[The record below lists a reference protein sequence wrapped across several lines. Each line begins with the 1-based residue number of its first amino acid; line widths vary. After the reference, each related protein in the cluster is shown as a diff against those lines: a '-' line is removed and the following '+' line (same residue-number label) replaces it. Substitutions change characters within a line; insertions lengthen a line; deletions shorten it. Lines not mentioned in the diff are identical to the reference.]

1 MKKNIPSLLAL
12 ICALL
17 TLAVSLFCLVS
28 LKNTKEELSARIA
41 GLETQ
46 VARLGEEVE
55 NSTPVP
61 EEVPGLSCS
70 LLVDRWS
77 AGGGALTA
85 DLFAVARLEAGLTVS
100 RAQLYLI
107 CGEQLQIRDIEMNSG
122 EGEDCFEA
130 DLPGTVFELPGME
143 EGDELVLE
151 LAVTCTGGQNIH
163 ARVSWYLE
171 EGQLLL
177 VSG

>member
-17 TLAVSLFCLVS
+17 TLAVSLVCLVS

-46 VARLGEEVE
+46 VARLGEEVG
-55 NSTPVP
+55 NSAPVS

-70 LLVDRWS
+70 LLVDSWS
-77 AGGGALTA
+77 ADGGVLTA
-85 DLFAVARLEAGLTVS
+85 DFFAVARLEAGLTVS
-100 RAQLYLI
+100 LARLYLF
-107 CGEQLQIRDIEMNSG
+107 CGEQLQIRDIEMDSG
-122 EGEDCFEA
+122 EGENCFEA
-130 DLPGTVFELPGME
+130 NLPGTVFELPAME
-143 EGDELVLE
+143 SGDELTLE
-151 LAVTCTGGQNIH
+151 LAVTCTGGQIIH

-171 EGQLLL
+171 DGQLLL